1 MFPLACTVGHK
12 SRGAVCFF
20 LCLWFC
26 FHILFVNASSG
37 STSGTLVQWSR
48 LRIEQ
53 CEAFSAFG
61 KSPNAISEKI
71 ISSESVR
78 RRHFQ
83 WQALRLFHSLAKKI
97 AINSEIH
104 LAQKMAFTFLYEAV
118 ALYLSVRGFLIWRD
132 FGSDL
137 ASCLP
142 CEVVARA
149 RKGCVRTCSL
159 RWLGVRVG
167 PSVGMRALLVRLSSQ
182 WKFCQKC
189 SLFHCQFRRPH
200 LSDLSSRAQWTLL
213 IPGFLLKQPSQN
225 SAFKSYLCLT
235 DFKGPLLQLD

>member
-132 FGSDL
+132 FGSHL

-142 CEVVARA
+142 CEVCCPRA
-149 RKGCVRTCSL
+149 QRLCPYL
-159 RWLGVRVG
+159 L
-167 PSVGMRALLVRLSSQ
+167 RALPGSESGPFGRDEGPPCATELTVEILPKMFSLPLSVSEATSFWSQ
-182 WKFCQKC
+182 LEGSMNALYTW
-189 SLFHCQFRRPH
+189 
-200 LSDLSSRAQWTLL
+200 
-213 IPGFLLKQPSQN
+213 IPS
-225 SAFKSYLCLT
+225 
-235 DFKGPLLQLD
+235 